1 MASNHLILFYPLL
14 SLPSIFPSISIFS
27 NNLVLHIRRPKDWS
41 FSFSISLFDEYSG
54 LTYFKIDWFDVI
66 AIRRTLK
73 SLLQHHSRKAL
84 ILQHFAFFMVQLSHP
99 YMITG
104 KTIPLMIWTFFG
116 KVMSLLFNTLSR
128 FVIAFLPR
136 SKCFNFMAAVTICS
150 DFGAQENEVCH
161 CFHFFPIYL
170 PWSDGTGARVLVFCI
185 LNFEF

>member
-1 MASNHLILFYPLL
+1 MPGFPAHHPLPELAQTHVHLIVMASNHLILFYPFL

-104 KTIPLMIWTFFG
+104 KNIAYTGWKFVG
-116 KVMSLLFNTLSR
+116 KLCL
-128 FVIAFLPR
+128 
-136 SKCFNFMAAVTICS
+136 CF
-150 DFGAQENEVCH
+150 
-161 CFHFFPIYL
+161 
-170 PWSDGTGARVLVFCI
+170 
-185 LNFEF
+185 

>member
-1 MASNHLILFYPLL
+1 MHLARILVLHHLLEFAQTHVHLIVIASNHLILFYPFL

-104 KTIPLMIWTFFG
+104 KNIAYTGWKFVG
-116 KVMSLLFNTLSR
+116 KLCL
-128 FVIAFLPR
+128 
-136 SKCFNFMAAVTICS
+136 CF
-150 DFGAQENEVCH
+150 
-161 CFHFFPIYL
+161 
-170 PWSDGTGARVLVFCI
+170 
-185 LNFEF
+185 